1 MKRRAD
7 PGESSRLAE
16 ALTRLR
22 AEIPAVFG
30 TGDPSII
37 KIQRLLRR
45 PHSTIVWID
54 VESNG
59 ARRACIVKLPL
70 PAAPGDAR
78 RAEKIR
84 ARLLADRDNSMR
96 VAELLAGAGNVRAVR
111 PVTCYPEIPALVTE
125 VFPGENLS
133 DLLARRGAGRPSLNE
148 LHGLEAAFYAAG
160 TWARAFQERTAVPA
174 GRFSL
179 EAMRSYVDIRLR
191 RLEEAPAAKLDSETR
206 RHILRQFDRALR
218 DAPEASLQ
226 VAAIH
231 GDFALSNILWDGA
244 HIAVVDFSTMA
255 LGSVFHDLTR
265 VHHQLELFLR
275 KPTHASRTI
284 EAVRH
289 AFWQGCGRSPDE
301 TNPVITLHLLQ
312 HVVSHWLGHLEERRG
327 PVANIYAAWV
337 RHHHKREVFRLL
349 SLLERNAI

>member
-30 TGDPSII
+30 TGGPGII
-37 KIQRLLRR
+37 TVKRLLRR

-96 VAELLAGAGNVRAVR
+96 VAELLAGAGNVPAVR
-111 PVTCYPEIPALVTE
+111 PITCYPDVPALVTE

-133 DLLARRGAGRPSLNE
+133 DLLARRGAGRPSATE
-148 LHGLEAAFYAAG
+148 LHRLETAFYAAG
-160 TWARAFQERTAVPA
+160 AWARAFQERTAVPA

-179 EAMRSYVDIRLR
+179 EAMCAYVDIRLR

-206 RHILRQFDRALR
+206 RRILRQFDRAQHE
-218 DAPEASLQ
+218 APEESLH

-244 HIAVVDFSTMA
+244 HIAVVDFSTMG

-265 VHHQLELFLR
+265 VHHQLGLFLR
-275 KPTHASRTI
+275 KPSHASRTT
-284 EAVRH
+284 EAVRR

-301 TNPVITLHLLQ
+301 TNPVIALHLLQ
-312 HVVSHWLGHLEERRG
+312 HVVTHWLGHLKERRG
-327 PVANIYAAWV
+327 PVANLYAAWV
-337 RHHHKREVFRLL
+337 RHHHRREVFRLL
-349 SLLERNAI
+349 DLLERNAL